1 MDIIPL
7 EISNSGSLTEF
18 ITDIKSWIPKHWPC
32 SLCQIYIHHVGYI
45 DQV

>member
-18 ITDIKSWIPKHWPC
+18 ITDIKSCIPKHWPC
-32 SLCQIYIHHVGYI
+32 SLC
-45 DQV
+45 